1 MFRNR
6 RNVASGA
13 SPDSPTTHGTDIQT
27 KEMTKAMEKPAITQF
42 PIHDLL
48 RTRWSPRAFSSQ
60 PVERE
65 KIQSLFEAARWASSC
80 FNEQP
85 WYFLLAT
92 MEHPDVHRQLV
103 DCLVEGNQ
111 EWARQAPLLVL
122 TVAKM
127 TFAHNGKPNRHAFH
141 DIGLAVGNLVVQAT
155 AQGLVVHQM
164 AGILPDR
171 IRATYAVPEG
181 FEPLTGLAI
190 GYSGDPHILPE
201 PLRTRELAPRER
213 NPLPSFVFSDTW
225 GQSSQFFR

>member
-1 MFRNR
+1 MYRNR
-6 RNVASGA
+6 RNAASGA
-13 SPDSPTTHGTDIQT
+13 SRDSETTHGRDSKT
-27 KEMTKAMEKPAITQF
+27 EGMTKAMEKPAVTQF

-48 RTRWSPRAFSSQ
+48 KTRWSPRAFSSQ

-85 WYFLLAT
+85 WYFFLAT
-92 MEHPDVHRQLV
+92 KERPDAHRQLV

-127 TFAHNGKPNRHAFH
+127 TFAHNDKPNRHAFH

-155 AQGLVVHQM
+155 ALGLVVHQM

-171 IRATYAVPEG
+171 IRDAFGVPEG

-190 GYSGDPHILPE
+190 GYPGDPLRLPE
-201 PLRTRELAPRER
+201 PLRSRELAPRER
-213 NPLPSFVFSDTW
+213 NSLPSFVFSDSW
-225 GQSSQFFR
+225 GQPSDVFR